1 MEAFGVED
9 TFYGSSRTADKCVPM
24 STEAVGD
31 EMLTEAGE
39 RPPDFEK
46 DLRNREESLIRSTL
60 PSVSQTPASH
70 GGLAEPAPCLLL
82 SREAMDTELE
92 GP

>member
-1 MEAFGVED
+1 MN
-9 TFYGSSRTADKCVPM
+9 
-24 STEAVGD
+24 TEAVGVK
-31 EMLTEAGE
+31 MLTEAGE

-70 GGLAEPAPCLLL
+70 RGLAEQPLCPLL
-82 SREAMDTELE
+82 SREPMDTELE
-92 GP
+92 GL